1 MSIRSLDHPNI
12 VGYRGSKTLNDERV
26 ILAMET
32 CDISLGDLIE
42 QRDEQCAG
50 PLEPAKIL
58 KVCTDVCSAL
68 DYLHTKV
75 HLLHGDLKSYNVL
88 IKNTFEQC
96 KLCDFGVSMPLNAD
110 GYVDLEKNPKAHYIG
125 TDIYSAPEVFY
136 APPHDISTKCDM
148 FSFGLIVFECLT
160 LKPVSKS
167 FLLRDFVLEF
177 YCQMC

>member
-1 MSIRSLDHPNI
+1 MDHPNI

-42 QRDEQCAG
+42 QREEQSAG

-58 KVCTDVCSAL
+58 KVCVDVCSAL
-68 DYLHTKV
+68 DYLHTEA

-88 IKNTFEQC
+88 IKNAFEQC
-96 KLCDFGVSMPLNAD
+96 KLCDFGVSVPLNAD
-110 GYVDLEKNPKAHYIG
+110 GFVDLEKNPKAHYTG

-136 APPHDISTKCDM
+136 APPRDISNKCDV

-160 LKPVSKS
+160 LKPVSVS
-167 FLLRDFVLEF
+167 TP
-177 YCQMC
+177 